1 MCSYAKIWTC
11 TSHKGIE
18 PMQQG
23 QGLSLSPPHPQWTA
37 SLALAFIEMRTGTQA
52 TSFRIRYSAASGR
65 YVVAP
70 PCSSKSH
77 NAVPTGTFV
86 IIAHILGALAPQCG
100 EITKVFNRCTGVL
113 KVLMPSVSSSSS
125 RGAQGSLHLPAS
137 CHSRHPSP
145 MSSYIN
151 THMIILLLIGLA
163 VIAAIRRHRAGR
175 HVRKLC
181 GPPCHSFLYGECHML
196 QSRRVS

>member
-1 MCSYAKIWTC
+1 MDSFSRAC
-11 TSHKGIE
+11 
-18 PMQQG
+18 
-23 QGLSLSPPHPQWTA
+23 
-37 SLALAFIEMRTGTQA
+37 FIEMRTRTQA
-52 TSFRIRYSAASGR
+52 ASFHICYSAPPRSSGAS
-65 YVVAP
+65 
-70 PCSSKSH
+70 
-77 NAVPTGTFV
+77 V
-86 IIAHILGALAPQCG
+86 IIAHIFGALAPQCS
-100 EITKVFNRCTGVL
+100 EITKVFYRCTGVL

-125 RGAQGSLHLPAS
+125 RGARGSLHLPAS

-181 GPPCHSFLYGECHML
+181 GPPCHSFLYGACHML